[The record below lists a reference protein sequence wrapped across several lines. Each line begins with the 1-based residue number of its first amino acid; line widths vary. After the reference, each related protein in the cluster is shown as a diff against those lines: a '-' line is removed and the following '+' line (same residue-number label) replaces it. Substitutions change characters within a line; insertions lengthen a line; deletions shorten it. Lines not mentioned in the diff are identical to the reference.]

1 MTEDVIKTL
10 IAERNFLESQLR
22 KLTGI
27 IHRQDE
33 EINDLRYV
41 NVDLKSQLTILH
53 DRDKLKQEIDNTDD
67 GRC

>member
-1 MTEDVIKTL
+1 MSEDVIKTL

-41 NVDLKSQLTILH
+41 NADLKSQLTILH
-53 DRDKLKQEIDNTDD
+53 DKEKIND
-67 GRC
+67 GNS